1 MCLISQHYI
10 HELPGR
16 QNRTLDQC
24 ERNVRPVGKRAAFG
38 TLFRAARWRASLP
51 GAIKS
56 QQQETAMRREINP
69 ETFPKPQSN
78 YSQGV
83 VHGPV
88 KERLVISGQV
98 GVRPDGSVA
107 DGLEAQMA
115 QTWENF
121 LAVLGSA
128 GFQTA
133 DVVKVTVY
141 VTELGLQEFRR
152 GREAALAGY
161 APAAT
166 YVEVAGLAD
175 PRFLVE
181 IEGEAVKT

>member
-1 MCLISQHYI
+1 MSFRGGKIDHWTNASEMC
-10 HELPGR
+10 GR
-16 QNRTLDQC
+16 SVNAPPSGHCSGQRAGGL
-24 ERNVRPVGKRAAFG
+24 VFPVQSRAE
-38 TLFRAARWRASLP
+38 
-51 GAIKS
+51 
-56 QQQETAMRREINP
+56 QQESPMRREINP

-83 VHGPV
+83 VHGPI

-141 VTELGLQEFRR
+141 VTEPGLQEFRR

-181 IEGEAVKT
+181 IEGEAVKS

>member
-1 MCLISQHYI
+1 
-10 HELPGR
+10 
-16 QNRTLDQC
+16 
-24 ERNVRPVGKRAAFG
+24 
-38 TLFRAARWRASLP
+38 
-51 GAIKS
+51 
-56 QQQETAMRREINP
+56 MRREINP

-83 VHGPV
+83 VHGPI

-107 DGLEAQMA
+107 EGLEAQMA

-141 VTELGLQEFRR
+141 VTEPALQEFALFKEDFLLVRPPSEADKPVPGPDR
-152 GREAALAGY
+152 LREMRLLLLEEGHCFRDQALSFCET
-161 APAAT
+161 PAAAEPRYLMEGSSLST
-166 YVEVAGLAD
+166 LVQMVGAGIGVTLI
-175 PRFLVE
+175 PE
-181 IEGEAVKT
+181 MAVDTGRLHT